1 MELTQE
7 EKKTLTSPMT
17 LMMTLAIDSAMAS
30 HSKILDLINDY
41 EKKGIDVV
49 PISELKKVMAEGTD
63 KAMSDDGLLAKML
76 RQTNDSENEQ

>member
-30 HSKILDLINDY
+30 HSKTLDLINDY
-41 EKKGIDVV
+41 EKRGIDVI
-49 PISELKKVMAEGTD
+49 PISELKKSYGR
-63 KAMSDDGLLAKML
+63 GY
-76 RQTNDSENEQ
+76 RQSHE